1 MDFDPKDIPA
11 RVAPDEESVL
21 PAALTDSALE
31 TALHWA
37 RCLTA
42 DDEKRRVGVE
52 TLVAHESRDLRAH
65 EALAEINDPVGI
77 AMIREARNRDW
88 ATPQSDTRVKR
99 HAA

>member
-11 RVAPDEESVL
+11 RDAPDEESVL
-21 PAALTDSALE
+21 PAVLTDSALE

-42 DDEKRRVGVE
+42 EDERRRVGVE

-65 EALAEINDPVGI
+65 EALAEINDPLGI
-77 AMIREARNRDW
+77 ALIREARNRDW
-88 ATPQSDTRVKR
+88 ATPQSEAQVKR